1 MAVVL
6 CLWAPHL
13 ISGRAA
19 PIIRHGLRIDS
30 TSAFFVILTT
40 LVTAA
45 ALTQAL
51 PFFAHELSEE
61 HVPTHRQ
68 IGYFYLFSSLFLIAM
83 YVVVCSDNLGFMWI
97 GMEATTL
104 VSAPLVYYY
113 RTGNTLEAT
122 WKYLIVCSVGIALA
136 FFGTALLYAG
146 GGSLSIEQLSLHARR
161 LPVGLLR
168 LGYVFILLGYGTK
181 AGLFPLHSWLP
192 DAHSEA
198 PAPTSAMMSGALL
211 NCALVALW
219 RVGGIMQNAG
229 EGSLVR
235 MTLLPM
241 GVITVVAAALFLLK
255 QHDLKRMLAYSSME
269 NVGLMAVAIA
279 IGSSSGFAL
288 QAANHSLVKVA
299 LFLLAGSIV
308 QQYGGKKIREIRG
321 MLASRPAQ
329 GLLLFALIIAVAGTP
344 PFGSFLSE
352 WQILSAAADQ
362 RHYGVVIALV
372 VALAI
377 AFVALSIHAI
387 DMVFSP
393 VKKNAPETLAVRPPA
408 MVTLLLAASLALGVL
423 LTPSVV
429 AIAGGIAR

>member
-1 MAVVL
+1 
-6 CLWAPHL
+6 
-13 ISGRAA
+13 
-19 PIIRHGLRIDS
+19 
-30 TSAFFVILTT
+30 
-40 LVTAA
+40 
-45 ALTQAL
+45 
-51 PFFAHELSEE
+51 
-61 HVPTHRQ
+61 
-68 IGYFYLFSSLFLIAM
+68 
-83 YVVVCSDNLGFMWI
+83 
-97 GMEATTL
+97 
-104 VSAPLVYYY
+104 
-113 RTGNTLEAT
+113 
-122 WKYLIVCSVGIALA
+122 
-136 FFGTALLYAG
+136 
-146 GGSLSIEQLSLHARR
+146 
-161 LPVGLLR
+161 
-168 LGYVFILLGYGTK
+168 
-181 AGLFPLHSWLP
+181 
-192 DAHSEA
+192 
-198 PAPTSAMMSGALL
+198 
-211 NCALVALW
+211 
-219 RVGGIMQNAG
+219 
-229 EGSLVR
+229 
-235 MTLLPM
+235 
-241 GVITVVAAALFLLK
+241 VITVVAAALFLLK